1 MCFLLSFFLHFRVS
15 HGYGIVIHTMLDI
28 PIYIYLYIMGTSI
41 LSCVLKTDAEV
52 DEFLILKVVLT
63 NRAKDIPTP
72 NLMK

>member
-1 MCFLLSFFLHFRVS
+1 
-15 HGYGIVIHTMLDI
+15 
-28 PIYIYLYIMGTSI
+28 MGTSI